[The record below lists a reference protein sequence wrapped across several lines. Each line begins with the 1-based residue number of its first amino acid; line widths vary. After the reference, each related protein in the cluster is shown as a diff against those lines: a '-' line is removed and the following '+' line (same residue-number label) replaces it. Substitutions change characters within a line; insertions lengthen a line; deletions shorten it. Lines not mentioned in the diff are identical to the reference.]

1 MASISDERLAWLT
14 AKAATVRMHT
24 IKAASGAGGA
34 HFGGAMSASDILTA
48 LYFDVMRYDPLR
60 PCWADRDRFI
70 LSKGH
75 AGIAFYAVLAEAG
88 FFSVR
93 ELDTYNCLDTKLG
106 QHPDM
111 NKVAGADMSSG
122 SLGHGLSVGAGMAIA
137 GKLDRKNYRVFVLLG
152 DGEIQEGMV
161 WEAAMAAA
169 HYKLDNL
176 VAIVDYNRLQL
187 DGPIE
192 EVMGVE
198 PLTQKW
204 EAFGWSTKEINGHS
218 FPDLCETLSGAA
230 FEEGKPSVIIAHT
243 VKGKG
248 VPLMEGKY
256 EWHYG
261 AMNAEQEKK
270 ALAELGA
277 IAGGV
282 ESV

>member
-1 MASISDERLAWLT
+1 MASVSDERLARLT
-14 AKAATVRMHT
+14 AKAAVVRMHT

-75 AGIAFYAVLAEAG
+75 AGIAFYAALAEAG
-88 FFSVR
+88 FFSLR

-122 SLGHGLSVGAGMAIA
+122 SLGHGLSVGTGMAIA
-137 GKLDRKNYRVFVLLG
+137 GKLDQKNYRVFVLLG

-176 VAIVDYNRLQL
+176 IAIVDYNRLQL

-198 PLTQKW
+198 PLRQKW
-204 EAFGWSTKEINGHS
+204 EAFGWSTKEIDGHS
-218 FPDLCETLSGAA
+218 FPELCEALRGAP

-243 VKGKG
+243 IKGKG
-248 VPLMEGKY
+248 IPLMEGKY

-261 AMNAEQEKK
+261 AMNAEQEEK